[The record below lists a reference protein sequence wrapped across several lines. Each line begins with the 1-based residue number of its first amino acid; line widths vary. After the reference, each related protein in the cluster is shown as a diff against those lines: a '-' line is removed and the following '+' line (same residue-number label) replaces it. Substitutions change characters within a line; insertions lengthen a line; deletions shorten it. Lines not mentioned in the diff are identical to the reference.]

1 MDKKKLARMIATAM
15 ACLGMGVFAFAGC
28 DTADNGNGSDE
39 KTEADG
45 GPLNPDDKDQS
56 GGGNEEGTSGND
68 DGNGSSGEDGNGDEG
83 SGSSG
88 EGAIGDAVIPEVPAG
103 NVKITEAKGDLEA
116 GYVKWSALNG
126 ADWYNV
132 YVKPE
137 DGEYKKIDNELVR
150 QYKSYFRADTV
161 GLKAGKY
168 TMKVVP
174 TTESVESENLSAT
187 AEFTV
192 LAHERSGFGFVDGT
206 SSGAYNEDGTLKSN
220 ANRNWFRTGR
230 TYLCRGSG
238 KDGV

>member
-28 DTADNGNGSDE
+28 DTGDNGKDDSE

-45 GPLNPDDKDQS
+45 GQLTPDDNNQS
-56 GGGNEEGTSGND
+56 GSGNGQ
-68 DGNGSSGEDGNGDEG
+68 DGNGGQDGDGSSGEGDGGDSEGNGGGDE
-83 SGSSG
+83 GSSG
-88 EGAIGDAVIPEVPAG
+88 EGALDDAVIPEVPAG

-116 GYVKWSALNG
+116 GYVKWTALNV

-137 DGEYKKIDNELVR
+137 NGEYKKIDNELVR

-174 TTESVESENLSAT
+174 TTENVESENLSAT

-192 LAHERSGFGFVDGT
+192 LAHERSGFGFVNGT
-206 SSGAYNEDGTLKSN
+206 SS
-220 ANRNWFRTGR
+220 
-230 TYLCRGSG
+230 
-238 KDGV
+238 